1 MLDNF
6 FEAEK
11 RILIKHYF
19 DKPKKIKKD
28 KTLLQNLNLL
38 EDSVKQKILS
48 YYYFDIVVQKN
59 Y

>member
-11 RILIKHYF
+11 RILIKHYL